1 MFVYIL
7 MRKHTRYQLDVAEL
21 VYVYGVRAAAFAVKD
36 YKNSLHDAVQP
47 YKYYVVKKKIK

>member
-7 MRKHTRYQLDVAEL
+7 MRKHTRYQLDAAEL
-21 VYVYGVRAAAFAVKD
+21 VDVYGVRADAFAVKD

-47 YKYYVVKKKIK
+47 YKYYVVKKKVK